1 MLSSDLARHVDKYYG
16 KYAGFAAEEVEPDA
30 HGAIMVEIPGF
41 TRAGFPVRAR
51 PCLPYAHFFV
61 PHAGARLWI
70 EFEGGNRDFPLWVG
84 AWYPADSAPEEV
96 RAQPQTHRV
105 IQTPAGHTIELS
117 DEEGAEK
124 IVIRHKDNSFVAL
137 QADGS
142 VLVSNT
148 EGAYLFLNA
157 DNGQT
162 TLSSRQGHLVS
173 MTDDAAMMV
182 NDQGTVI
189 ELKGK
194 TATILADN
202 IVGAGKNIALGA
214 GATDPTIMGNA
225 FKLMWTLL
233 QTHVHPT
240 AMGPSGLPTPP
251 IPPLIDGVHLS
262 SSVVVK

>member
-1 MLSSDLARHVDKYYG
+1 MLSSDLSRHVDKYYG
-16 KYAGFAAEEVEPDA
+16 KYAGFVAEKVESDV

-41 TRAGFPVRAR
+41 TQAGVPVRAR
-51 PCLPYAHFFV
+51 PCLPYAHFYM
-61 PHAGARLWI
+61 PHAGTRVWI
-70 EFEGGNRDFPLWVG
+70 EFEGGHTDYPLWVG
-84 AWYPADSAPEEV
+84 VWYPENTAPEEA
-96 RAQPQTHRV
+96 RAKPDFHRV
-105 IQTPAGHTIELS
+105 IQTPAGHTVELS

-124 IVIRHKDNSFVAL
+124 IVVRHKDNSFVAL
-137 QADGS
+137 QPDGS

-148 EGAYLFLNA
+148 KGAYLFLNA

-162 TLSSRQGHLVS
+162 TLTSQHGHLVS
-173 MTDDAAMMV
+173 LTKDAAMLV
-182 NDQGTVI
+182 NDQGTSI

-240 AMGPSGLPTPP
+240 AMGPTLPPTPP
-251 IPPLIDGVHLS
+251 LPPLVDGIHLS